1 MIKIIGENGSIL
13 RKANPVMSANSKTPG
28 ISQSHEM
35 LYHIIHLYTVMTE
48 SKYMKFAMCVS
59 TSYPVMMTK

>member
-13 RKANPVMSANSKTPG
+13 RKTSPVMSANSKTPG
-28 ISQSHEM
+28 ISQSHQTI
-35 LYHIIHLYTVMTE
+35 YHIIHLITLNQNIW
-48 SKYMKFAMCVS
+48 SFAMCVS